1 MGNKLVHKPVMIDE
15 VIKYLITKIDGF
27 YLDATLGCGGHSLE
41 ILRRTK
47 ASIIGLDIDDEQLRS
62 AQGEFVDFKNRFL
75 LVHGNF
81 RYIDNFIGE
90 PIDGILFDLGYS
102 SFQLENPKRGFSYRL
117 EGPLD
122 MRYHRKGITAYDVI
136 NEFDRDKIADILY
149 IYGGEKSSRRIA
161 KKIKDEKPKT
171 TNELA
176 LIVRKSVP
184 RKSGHKHLG
193 KIFQALR
200 IIVNN
205 EMENIKEGIMGA
217 SKILKINGRLVV
229 ISYHSGEEKLIINT
243 MDDIGL
249 TMLTKKPIIPS
260 KAEFEDNPRCR
271 SAHLRA
277 FER

>member
-1 MGNKLVHKPVMIDE
+1 MGNNLVHRPVMVDE
-15 VIKYLITKIDGF
+15 VIDYLITEVDGL
-27 YLDATLGCGGHSLE
+27 YLDATFGCGGHSIE
-41 ILRRTK
+41 ILKRTK
-47 ASIIGLDIDDEQLRS
+47 ASIIGLDIDYEQLTLAKR
-62 AQGEFVDFKNRFL
+62 EFVGFKNRFL

-81 RYIDNFIGE
+81 RYIDNFIGK
-90 PIDGILFDLGYS
+90 PIDGVLFDLGYS
-102 SFQLENPKRGFSYRL
+102 SFQLENPKRGFSYRF

-122 MRYHRKGITAYDVI
+122 MRYYRKGITAYDVI

-149 IYGGEKSSRRIA
+149 MYGGEKRSRKIA
-161 KKIKDEKPKT
+161 KKIKYEKPNT
-171 TNELA
+171 TTQLA
-176 LIVRKSVP
+176 LLVRKSVP
-184 RKSGHKHLG
+184 RKSGHKHLS
-193 KIFQALR
+193 KIFQAFR

-229 ISYHSGEEKLIINT
+229 ITYHSGEEKLIINT

-260 KAEFEDNPRCR
+260 KTEFKDNPRCR
-271 SAHLRA
+271 SAHLRV